1 MKELS
6 LRGLVNAVGLSVA
19 IATAISIPAGYF
31 AIGYTN
37 IASVL
42 DFKAELTAGDLAKHI
57 YTHNTMWQYQRLR
70 LSELIGQNEG
80 ANKDVHTRL
89 LDAAD
94 RVLIEQGDDVAAPAL
109 VRSTPVVVAEE
120 TVGRVEVE
128 TSLRELLRGTAV
140 AAAFSFLLGF
150 GMYFAVRVFPL
161 RVLDQTLGALQATN
175 RRFDAAINNMPLGLC
190 MYDADNRLVVCNSR
204 YAEMYGLNPEHTQV
218 GTSFRAILEHRAKTS
233 VPSEEADGFVERRL
247 KAIGETD
254 ERRYVVQEMTD
265 GRAIAISYRS
275 MPGGWISTHEDIT
288 ERRQVE
294 AKIAYLAHN
303 DVLTELPN
311 RVTFR
316 EDMEKALARLEP
328 ERPLAVLCLDL
339 DHFKAVNDTLGHP
352 IGDAL
357 LQEVARRIRSVVRH
371 DDSVARLG
379 GDEFAVVQVGAEQ
392 PAGSTTL
399 ATRLIDAMAEP
410 FDLQG
415 HQVMISATVGIAL
428 APLDG
433 SDPDSLMKN
442 ADLALYRAKE
452 GGRATCRFFEAE
464 MDARMQARRALEVDL
479 RKALALDQFE
489 LYYQPLINLT
499 TDEVCGFEALLR
511 WHHPQRGMIVPAAFI
526 PLAEEI
532 GVIRAIG
539 TWVLRQA
546 CCDAMSWPDH
556 IKVAVNLSPV
566 QFEHGTLVLDV
577 AAALGKSGL
586 PARRLELEITEKVL
600 LEDTEATLSI
610 LNKLRDFG
618 VQISM
623 DDFGTGYSSL
633 GYLRKFPFDKIKI
646 DQSFIRDMSVREDS
660 MAIVRA
666 VMGLGASL
674 KMSVTAEGV
683 ETEEQLQ
690 RLRDEGCTEVQ
701 GYLISRPQPA
711 IELAALL
718 LRLKPAAKA
727 VA

>member
-1 MKELS
+1 MKALS
-6 LRGLVNAVGLSVA
+6 LRGLVNAIGLIVA
-19 IATAISIPAGYF
+19 LATATSIPAGYF

-42 DFKAELTAGDLAKHI
+42 DFKAELNAGYLAKYI
-57 YTHNTMWQYQRLR
+57 YTHDTLWQYQRLR
-70 LSELIGQNEG
+70 LSELLGETEG
-80 ANKDVHTRL
+80 SDKSVRKRVR
-89 LDAAD
+89 DAAG
-94 RVLIEQGDDVAAPAL
+94 RLVVEQGEYIA
-109 VRSTPVVVAEE
+109 TPVLMRSSPIVVAGEA
-120 TVGRVEVE
+120 VGRVEVE
-128 TSLRELLRGTAV
+128 TSLRQLFRGTAV

-161 RVLDQTLGALQATN
+161 RVLDQTLGALHSTN

-190 MYDADNRLVVCNSR
+190 MYDADDKIVVCNSC
-204 YAEMYGLNPEHTQV
+204 YGEMYGLKPEYTQV
-218 GTSFRAILEHRAKTS
+218 GTSFRTILEHRAKTS
-233 VPSEEADGFVERRL
+233 VPLEAADDFVERRL
-247 KAIGETD
+247 AVVRESD
-254 ERRYVVQEMTD
+254 EQRYTVQELTD
-265 GRAIAISYRS
+265 GRVIAISYRS
-275 MPGGWISTHEDIT
+275 MAVGWISTHEDIT

-294 AKIAYLAHN
+294 ARIAYLAHT

-316 EDMEKALARLEP
+316 EDLERALARVEP
-328 ERPLAVLCLDL
+328 ERPLALLCLDL
-339 DHFKAVNDTLGHP
+339 DHFKSVNDTLGHP
-352 IGDAL
+352 VGDL
-357 LQEVARRIRSVVRH
+357 VLQEVARRLRSAVGH
-371 DDSVARLG
+371 EDIVARLG
-379 GDEFAVVQVGAEQ
+379 GDEFAVVQAGEGQ
-392 PAGSTTL
+392 PAGSIML

-410 FDLQG
+410 FDVQG
-415 HQVMISATVGIAL
+415 HQVVISTAVGISL

-433 SDPDSLMKN
+433 TDADRLMKN
-442 ADLALYRAKE
+442 AEMALYRAKD
-452 GGRATCRFFEAE
+452 GGRATYRFFESE
-464 MDARMQARRALEVDL
+464 MDARMQARRALEIDL
-479 RKALALDQFE
+479 RKAVALDQFE
-489 LYYQPLINLT
+489 LFYQPLINLA
-499 TDEVCGFEALLR
+499 TDEVSGFEALLR
-511 WHHPQRGMIVPAAFI
+511 WHHPQHGMIVPAEFI

-532 GVIRAIG
+532 GVIRAMG
-539 TWVLRQA
+539 AWVLGQA
-546 CCDAMSWPDH
+546 CNEAMRWPDH

-610 LNKLRDFG
+610 LNQLRDLG

-646 DQSFIRDMSVREDS
+646 DQSFIRDMSAREDS

-666 VMGLGASL
+666 VMSLGASL

-683 ETEEQLQ
+683 ETDEQLS

-701 GYLISRPQPA
+701 GYLFSRPQPA
-711 IELAALL
+711 TELAALL
-718 LRLKPAAKA
+718 QRLKPAAKA